1 VKLAHQLIN
10 QSKEVSKSPYTVS
23 QVVRAVGISR
33 GSFYQQSILEQKD
46 KQLAVA
52 IEQIHEEEDDTLG
65 HKKLAP
71 MLKTGKNRVLR
82 VMKKYAIKPRRRTKR
97 YHYPG
102 KSDVIF
108 TNLANAVFIQLSQ
121 INIVFSDIFEFQLV
135 DGSKIRGCFA
145 LRKDSRQILSL
156 VFDYSMKAE
165 LVVTTIQRI
174 DVVDPE
180 SIWHTDQ
187 GKQYGASITLSALLE
202 KGFIASMSRAGTPTD
217 NPYAER
223 FVGIFKHA
231 VVHRRRYQTLGEFLD
246 AAKQWINFYNNR
258 RPHESLGQMSPN
270 DYARKHNIAI
280 VPNLSC
286 LTVY

>member
-1 VKLAHQLIN
+1 
-10 QSKEVSKSPYTVS
+10 
-23 QVVRAVGISR
+23 
-33 GSFYQQSILEQKD
+33 
-46 KQLAVA
+46 
-52 IEQIHEEEDDTLG
+52 
-65 HKKLAP
+65 
-71 MLKTGKNRVLR
+71 
-82 VMKKYAIKPRRRTKR
+82 MKKYRIKPRKRTKR

-108 TNLANAVFIQLSQ
+108 NNLANDVFVQLAQ
-121 INIVFSDIFEFQLV
+121 INIVFSDIFEFQLL
-135 DGSKIRGCFA
+135 DGSRIRGCFA
-145 LRKDSRQILSL
+145 LRKDTRQILSL

-187 GKQYGASITLSALLE
+187 GKQYGAGVTITTLLE
-202 KGFIASMSRAGTPTD
+202 RGFIASMSRPGTPTD

-231 VVHRRRYQTLGEFLD
+231 VVRRRKYYTLGEFLF
-246 AAKQWINFYNNR
+246 AAKQWINFYNNK
-258 RPHESLGQMSPN
+258 RPHESLGQVAPN
-270 DYARKHNIAI
+270 DFAKRNNMRII
-280 VPNLSC
+280 PNLTN